1 MDLQNIMKNSNRVHE
16 RTDLQYV
23 IVKGRAYFTRAAYLC
38 VITQSTAYPD
48 GRAIYH
54 VESFF
59 GNDAIKIRAEAR
71 RYGASICKG
80 ARLPIWRDQYIPHNF
95 PRAGLPKP
103 EKEVCVR

>member
-1 MDLQNIMKNSNRVHE
+1 MRIHE
-16 RTDLQYV
+16 RKDLQYV

-48 GRAIYH
+48 ERAIYH

-59 GNDAIKIRAEAR
+59 GNNGVKTRAEAR
-71 RYGASICKG
+71 RYGASIVKG
-80 ARLPIWRDQYIPHNF
+80 MRLPQFRDQYVPHNF